1 MKLPKLQQVSNGT
14 KKKKI
19 LLMSDDCRLKSGVGT
34 VSKNLIVHMCDKYNW
49 AQIGGA
55 IKHPDEGKVIDM
67 SDDLNKIT
75 GRTDNYC
82 KIYPTAGYGNPD
94 LLRRV
99 MSIEKPDAIIH
110 FTDPRF
116 WEWLYDMEHEVRQ
129 NIPIMYYNIWDDL
142 PFPHW
147 NENAYESCDLI
158 MSISKQTYNINKHVC
173 TRKPR
178 VEGIDLQYVPHGID
192 ENYFF
197 PIDKTDAGYIQ
208 FKEQV
213 LPDAD
218 KFEFIPFFNSRN
230 IRRKSPSDLIL
241 AFRKFCE
248 MLKPEEA
255 AKCALFMHTDPVD
268 NNGTDLPAVKDALC
282 RNHNVIF
289 SKDKVDEKTLNYIY
303 NLVDV
308 TCNPSSAEGFGL
320 SHMESLMAGT
330 PTITSVIG
338 GLQDQMGF
346 KVNGEELSV
355 KHFTSEIPSNST
367 GEISTEHGEWTLPLW
382 PQLNLQGSPATPY
395 IYDSRVS
402 ISQIAN
408 QLKVWYDMGKE
419 ERERRGKAGRDWAI
433 ENKFTAKGMANF
445 MKDAIETCFENWKP
459 RERFT
464 LINVNDHVEP
474 KKSDGV
480 LI

>member
-1 MKLPKLQQVSNGT
+1 MELPKLQKVSTST

-34 VSKNLIVHMCDKYNW
+34 VSKNLIVHMSDRYNW

-99 MSIEKPDAIIH
+99 MAVEKPDAIVH

-116 WEWLYDMEHEVRQ
+116 WEWLYDMEHEIRQ

-178 VEGIDLQYVPHGID
+178 TDWDLKYVPHGID
-192 ENYFF
+192 ENWFF

-218 KFEFIPFFNSRN
+218 RFEFIPFFNSRN

-241 AFRKFCE
+241 GFRKFCE
-248 MLKPEEA
+248 MLTPEEA
-255 AKCALFMHTDPVD
+255 NKCALFMHTDPVD

-282 RNHNVIF
+282 PNHTVIF

-355 KHFTSEIPSNST
+355 DHFTSEIPSNST
-367 GEISTEHGEWTLPLW
+367 GEISTDHGEWTLPLW

-419 ERERRGKAGRDWAI
+419 ERDRRGKAGREWAI
-433 ENKFTAKGMANF
+433 KNNFTAKGMANA
-445 MKDAIETCFENWKP
+445 MYDSIEECFEKWKP
-459 RERFT
+459 RKRFT
-464 LINVNDHVEP
+464 LININEYVEP